1 MQQEEKII
9 LNPTSNKTAQ
19 MSPIVLSSNT
29 QSLVIFEVQQVDND
43 KNPEQKISGK
53 FIYTKKNL
61 KNSSITTLNKR
72 SVKAGE
78 SFELYLSC
86 EETYLLWNKLTEYY
100 KLVEDKYTPYNKT
113 TYVKQDEDFARFKAL
128 FDDKT
133 ELELFLKDMNLSNIN
148 TALNIENLK
157 RVKAAIEYNLE
168 NNDESF
174 WQTLFTEN
182 SWVLSQL
189 FNAPFVILKDKCFV
203 GGKSIANSGG
213 KITDF
218 VYKNKITNN
227 ISLIEIKTPCKELF
241 LDAEYR
247 DDVPK
252 TGTDLSGGVNQL
264 LIQKQKI
271 NNEYLILKNNSEED
285 FSAVNIDCILI
296 IGNAKTLSK
305 EKLNCFENYRN
316 ELRSINIITFDEIL
330 TKIELMLA
338 LLEEKNIDENIVDE
352 FPFW

>member
-19 MSPIVLSSNT
+19 MTPIVLSENST
-29 QSLVIFEVQQVDND
+29 SSVIFEVQQVDNE
-43 KNPEQKISGK
+43 KNPNQKLNGK

-61 KNSSITTLNKR
+61 KSSSITTLNKR

-86 EETYLLWNKLTEYY
+86 EETYLLCNKLNEYY

-113 TYVKQDEDFARFKAL
+113 TYVKQDEDFARFRAL
-128 FDDKT
+128 FDDKSK
-133 ELELFLKDMNLSNIN
+133 LELFLKDMNLSNIN

-157 RVKAAIEYNLE
+157 RVKEDIESNLE
-168 NNDESF
+168 NDDENF
-174 WQTLFTEN
+174 WQNLFTEN

-203 GGKSIANSGG
+203 GGKNISNSGG

-218 VYKNKITNN
+218 VYKNKTTNN

-241 LDAEYR
+241 LDSEYR

-252 TGTDLSGGVNQL
+252 IGSDLSGGVNQL
-264 LIQKQKI
+264 LIQKQKL
-271 NNEYLILKNNSEED
+271 NNEYLLLKNNSEED
-285 FSAVNIDCILI
+285 FSAFNIDCVLI
-296 IGNAKTLSK
+296 IGKVKDLNKTKLS
-305 EKLNCFENYRN
+305 CFENYRN
-316 ELRSINIITFDEIL
+316 ELRSISIITFDEIL

-338 LLEEKNIDENIVDE
+338 LLEDENTSNDIEEE
-352 FPFW
+352 FPF